1 MEKTAVL
8 QAAIDL
14 NKKKCEMITKD
25 MEGIKVV
32 NAKRKE
38 EGGSDM
44 VQARQRIRDVKDKI
58 FAAMKRRRRSR
69 LQLMGLMPKRRQVE
83 RSSVP

>member
-1 MEKTAVL
+1 MCM
-8 QAAIDL
+8 Q
-14 NKKKCEMITKD
+14 D

-58 FAAMKRRRRSR
+58 FAAIEEKKKIKAAIDGVRRIVFVDCDS
-69 LQLMGLMPKRRQVE
+69 GLR
-83 RSSVP
+83 